1 MLRKDERGSSL
12 ERIIRRI
19 SGEVIYEGTPVPIP
33 NTAVKL
39 VIADNS
45 KGMPLVKI
53 GICQIFLCLKIYRY
67 AHSITCTM

>member
-1 MLRKDERGSSL
+1 MLKKDERKSSL

-19 SGEVIYEGTPVPIP
+19 SGEDIYEGTPVPIP

-45 KGMPLVKI
+45 KGMPPCEDRNLPDFFYV
-53 GICQIFLCLKIYRY
+53 
-67 AHSITCTM
+67 

>member
-1 MLRKDERGSSL
+1 MLKKDERKSNL

-19 SGEVIYEGTPVPIP
+19 SGEDIYEGTPVPIP

-53 GICQIFLCLKIYRY
+53 GICQIFFMSKNI
-67 AHSITCTM
+67 